1 MSTAAM
7 KTSARRLGLRLLLAF
22 WLLKFVLS
30 LQFITR
36 GCERSVKY
44 LSEMWMR
51 EDAWTHCRNCCGD
64 VRERMLKSSLRGLG
78 KDVACFTFHPEASSP
93 SSYTFVARRR
103 QPLNRSYFKSAL
115 RFLRDVASEQRKNRG
130 ERSGVAIRL
139 LWVIDDDASLPRKLQ
154 RELKS
159 LNVFILAHSINAN
172 CFTDESVVLAPNFHF
187 IKRDGFKLFLRNLRE
202 REIPFDERKSDV
214 FWRGSTSGMSTKCEV
229 EESTRVDGNERVTA
243 CVKLPRVR
251 AVQSSINVPWLDVEI
266 TRRVQ
271 SCQGQTNVRISP
283 RVSEQHWITH
293 KGILEI
299 DGNVDAWGNRW
310 RMESGSVLFLVKSN
324 FKHYYSDKLVDGIHY
339 IGISGD
345 LHDLVEKTKII
356 TNTDG
361 ESLTKLRDIT
371 ANARALMQE
380 FTYERVVKGVYHRLN
395 ELALGM
401 V

>member
-1 MSTAAM
+1 M
-7 KTSARRLGLRLLLAF
+7 KKSCARRLGVLLLFAF
-22 WLLKFVLS
+22 WLDFQSSLRFV
-30 LQFITR
+30 TR
-36 GCERSVKY
+36 GCEPSIKY
-44 LSEMWMR
+44 LSELWIR

-271 SCQGQTNVRISP
+271 SCRGQTNVRISP

-380 FTYERVVKGVYHRLN
+380 FTYERVVKGVSHRLN

>member
-1 MSTAAM
+1 
-7 KTSARRLGLRLLLAF
+7 
-22 WLLKFVLS
+22 
-30 LQFITR
+30 
-36 GCERSVKY
+36 
-44 LSEMWMR
+44 
-51 EDAWTHCRNCCGD
+51 
-64 VRERMLKSSLRGLG
+64 MLKSSLRGLG

-159 LNVFILAHSINAN
+159 LNIFILAHSINAN

-380 FTYERVVKGVYHRLN
+380 FTYERVVKGVSHRLN

>member
-1 MSTAAM
+1 
-7 KTSARRLGLRLLLAF
+7 
-22 WLLKFVLS
+22 
-30 LQFITR
+30 
-36 GCERSVKY
+36 
-44 LSEMWMR
+44 
-51 EDAWTHCRNCCGD
+51 
-64 VRERMLKSSLRGLG
+64 MLKSSLRGLG

-187 IKRDGFKLFLRNLRE
+187 IKRDGFKPLLRNLRE

-251 AVQSSINVPWLDVEI
+251 AVQSSINVPWLDLEI

-271 SCQGQTNVRISP
+271 SCRGQKNVRISP

-380 FTYERVVKGVYHRLN
+380 FTYERVVKGVSHRLN

-401 V
+401 VQY

>member
-1 MSTAAM
+1 MK
-7 KTSARRLGLRLLLAF
+7 KTSARWLGLRVLLAF
-22 WLLKFVLS
+22 WLLNFLSPLRFVE
-30 LQFITR
+30 R
-36 GCERSVKY
+36 RCERSVKY
-44 LSEMWMR
+44 VSELWIR
-51 EDAWTHCRNCCGD
+51 EEAWTHCRHCCGD
-64 VRERMLKSSLRGLG
+64 VRERMLKSSLRIFD
-78 KDVACFTFHPEASSP
+78 KDIACFTIHPEATSP

-103 QPLNRSYFKSAL
+103 EPLNRSYFKSAL
-115 RFLRDVASEQRKNRG
+115 RFLRDVAMERRKNRG
-130 ERSGVAIRL
+130 ERIDVAMRL
-139 LWVIDDDASLPRKLQ
+139 VWVIDDDASLPRELQ
-154 RELKS
+154 QELKS

-187 IKRDGFKLFLRNLRE
+187 IKRDGFKPLLRNLRE
-202 REIPFDERKSDV
+202 REIPFNERKPDV
-214 FWRGSTSGMSTKCEV
+214 FWRGSTSGMSTKCDV
-229 EESTRVDGNERVTA
+229 EEPARFDVNKRVAA
-243 CVKLPRVR
+243 CVELPRVR
-251 AVQSSINVPWLDVEI
+251 AAQLSTNIPWLDVAI

-271 SCQGQTNVRISP
+271 SCRGRTNVHTSSH
-283 RVSEQHWITH
+283 VSEQHWIAH

-380 FTYERVVKGVYHRLN
+380 FTYERVVKGVSHRLN

>member
-1 MSTAAM
+1 
-7 KTSARRLGLRLLLAF
+7 
-22 WLLKFVLS
+22 
-30 LQFITR
+30 
-36 GCERSVKY
+36 
-44 LSEMWMR
+44 
-51 EDAWTHCRNCCGD
+51 
-64 VRERMLKSSLRGLG
+64 MLKSSLRGLG

-103 QPLNRSYFKSAL
+103 QSLNRSYFKSAL

-187 IKRDGFKLFLRNLRE
+187 IKRDGFKPLLRNLRE

-251 AVQSSINVPWLDVEI
+251 AVQSSINVSWLDVEI

-271 SCQGQTNVRISP
+271 SCRGQTNVRISP

-380 FTYERVVKGVYHRLN
+380 FTYERVVKGVSHRLN

>member
-1 MSTAAM
+1 
-7 KTSARRLGLRLLLAF
+7 
-22 WLLKFVLS
+22 
-30 LQFITR
+30 
-36 GCERSVKY
+36 
-44 LSEMWMR
+44 
-51 EDAWTHCRNCCGD
+51 
-64 VRERMLKSSLRGLG
+64 MLKSSLRGLG

-271 SCQGQTNVRISP
+271 SCRGQTNVRISP

-380 FTYERVVKGVYHRLN
+380 FTYERVVKGVSHRLN

>member
-1 MSTAAM
+1 
-7 KTSARRLGLRLLLAF
+7 
-22 WLLKFVLS
+22 
-30 LQFITR
+30 
-36 GCERSVKY
+36 
-44 LSEMWMR
+44 
-51 EDAWTHCRNCCGD
+51 
-64 VRERMLKSSLRGLG
+64 
-78 KDVACFTFHPEASSP
+78 
-93 SSYTFVARRR
+93 
-103 QPLNRSYFKSAL
+103 
-115 RFLRDVASEQRKNRG
+115 
-130 ERSGVAIRL
+130 
-139 LWVIDDDASLPRKLQ
+139 
-154 RELKS
+154 
-159 LNVFILAHSINAN
+159 
-172 CFTDESVVLAPNFHF
+172 
-187 IKRDGFKLFLRNLRE
+187 
-202 REIPFDERKSDV
+202 
-214 FWRGSTSGMSTKCEV
+214 MSTKCEV

-251 AVQSSINVPWLDVEI
+251 AVQSSINVPWLDLEI

-271 SCQGQTNVRISP
+271 SCRGQKNVRISP

-380 FTYERVVKGVYHRLN
+380 FTYERVVKGVSHRLN

>member
-1 MSTAAM
+1 
-7 KTSARRLGLRLLLAF
+7 
-22 WLLKFVLS
+22 
-30 LQFITR
+30 
-36 GCERSVKY
+36 
-44 LSEMWMR
+44 
-51 EDAWTHCRNCCGD
+51 
-64 VRERMLKSSLRGLG
+64 MLKSSSRIFD
-78 KDVACFTFHPEASSP
+78 KDVACFTIHPEASSP

-115 RFLRDVASEQRKNRG
+115 RFLRDIAVERRKSQG
-130 ERSGVAIRL
+130 ERIDVALRL
-139 LWVIDDDASLPRKLQ
+139 LWVIDDDASLPRELQ
-154 RELKS
+154 RVLKS
-159 LNVFILAHSINAN
+159 LNIFIMAHSINAN

-187 IKRDGFKLFLRNLRE
+187 IKRDGFKPLLRNLRE

-214 FWRGSTSGMSTKCEV
+214 FWRGSTSGMSTQCEV
-229 EESTRVDGNERVTA
+229 EESTRVDVNERATA

-251 AVQSSINVPWLDVEI
+251 AAQLSINVPWLDVEI

-271 SCQGQTNVRISP
+271 SCRGQTNVRISP

-324 FKHYYSDKLVDGIHY
+324 FKHYYSDKLVDGVHY

-380 FTYERVVKGVYHRLN
+380 FTYERVVTDVSNRLN